1 MESKVAETSMDGIED
16 DGTGAPA
23 RVTVVRRQEREW
35 LLQRIAWWLLLTLLA
50 AIGMGLFGRGGP
62 ISELRLGSR
71 DGALLVELDRFI
83 RYHSPDTLTVIVM
96 ARADKTP
103 IRLDGKYLRQIQVE
117 HITPQPVR
125 EIGGGAAVTYVFD
138 TRPGERLTATFHF
151 SADKYGGLAGW
162 VESEDGA
169 RIGFRQFAYP

>member
-1 MESKVAETSMDGIED
+1 MESKFAEKSMNGIED

-62 ISELRLGSR
+62 LSELRLGSR
-71 DGALLVELDRFI
+71 DGALLIELDRFI
-83 RYHSPDTLTVIVM
+83 RYHSPDTLTVTV
-96 ARADKTP
+96 RTSLEKTP
-103 IRLDGKYLRQIQVE
+103 IRLDARYLRQIQIE
-117 HITPQPVR
+117 HVTPQPAR

-151 SADKYGGLAGW
+151 SADKYGRLAGW
-162 VESEDGA
+162 VESADGN
-169 RIGFRQFAYP
+169 RVDFSQFAYP

>member
-1 MESKVAETSMDGIED
+1 MDGIED
-16 DGTGAPA
+16 DGMQGAA

-62 ISELRLGSR
+62 LSEVRLGSR
-71 DGALLVELDRFI
+71 DGALLVELDRSI
-83 RYHSPDTLTVIVM
+83 RYHSPDTLKVTVL
-96 ARADKTP
+96 AQSDQTP
-103 IRLDGKYLRQIQVE
+103 IRLDASYLRRIQIE
-117 HITPQPVR
+117 HITPQPAR

-151 SADKYGGLAGW
+151 SADKYGSLAGW
-162 VESEDGA
+162 VESADGT
-169 RIGFRQFAYP
+169 RVDFRQFAYP